1 MIWLFNNP
9 VQEWLNVDH
18 NNIRRKFWK
27 PFFFIYLYSTT
38 LSSFFVF
45 DLRNLL
51 LVWLLFYRWAM
62 WAHDPCLKF
71 QLQPYMKFSFNLAT
85 FSALYNVRLFALDPD
100 HQCVW
105 ELAHFDITYTCPTS
119 QKFSDTPSSNEL
131 MCLMLKVLEVS
142 CSLGENSY

>member
-1 MIWLFNNP
+1 MLKIFLRSVIIIMWYDFLITLFKSDSMLIIIIYEENFEN
-9 VQEWLNVDH
+9 L
-18 NNIRRKFWK
+18 
-27 PFFFIYLYSTT
+27 FFLIDLYSTT

-85 FSALYNVRLFALDPD
+85 FSALYSVRLFALDPD

-105 ELAHFDITYTCPTS
+105 ELAHFDVTYTCLTS
-119 QKFSDTPSSNEL
+119 QKFSDTPSFN
-131 MCLMLKVLEVS
+131 
-142 CSLGENSY
+142 